1 MLVMLVEVCKGRA
14 QCASFI
20 QSVCSR
26 REASLRQRKIPRSRV
41 LSILL
46 PQASIRVLNT
56 LHRVLHNSTSA
67 PTYSSLQEGR
77 GTETVCVAELDLLYR
92 GLVSQNHP
100 SSAGGD
106 FDLLLADC
114 LHVGDRSSVA
124 YQVTSPEH
132 HPVADRSNIQVC
144 LLVA

>member
-1 MLVMLVEVCKGRA
+1 MLP
-14 QCASFI
+14 SFI

-41 LSILL
+41 LLALL
-46 PQASIRVLNT
+46 PQASIRVSNT
-56 LHRVLHNSTSA
+56 LHRVLHNSTAA
-67 PTYSSLQEGR
+67 PTYPSLQEGR
-77 GTETVCVAELDLLYR
+77 GTETVCAAELDLLYR

-100 SSAGGD
+100 SSAGYGD

-114 LHVGDRSSVA
+114 LHVDDRSSLA
-124 YQVTSPEH
+124 YQVTSPEY